1 MKFICQNNKPMT
13 LLFRARPFL
22 ALLCIIAPELCRGQ
36 LTLTALDLPREINE
50 TSGLEVHNGL
60 FLTFNDSGGTT
71 ELFAFDQSGQLLN
84 TIMISQTKNTDW
96 EDIAADLDHYYIAD
110 TGNNYGKRN
119 DQKIY
124 ILNRNFEIQDSITIS
139 YKAQKSFKRRK
150 KHPFDAEALAS
161 FGNQLVLFSKDRKTL
176 NSAIYLFDKNPGNL
190 SLEPMDSLEV
200 GCLITGADFHEPSGL
215 MGLTG
220 YSPDGVQYLF
230 LLPEFSVPY
239 DSSKMQKF
247 VLPVTPAQ
255 IEAIHIANPKEIWL
269 TSEDEGLG
277 LPRLFKATIE

>member
-1 MKFICQNNKPMT
+1 MT
-13 LLFRARPFL
+13 LFLRAPIFLVLFCF
-22 ALLCIIAPELCRGQ
+22 ISPELCHGQ
-36 LTLTALDLPREINE
+36 LTLTALDLPRAINE
-50 TSGLEVHNGL
+50 TSGLEVNNGL

-71 ELFAFDQSGQLLN
+71 ELFAFDQGGQLLN
-84 TIMISQTKNTDW
+84 TITVANTNNIDW
-96 EDIAADLDHYYIAD
+96 EDITADLEHYYIAD

-124 ILNRNFEIQDSITIS
+124 ILSRNFELEDSITIN

-161 FGNQLVLFSKDRKTL
+161 FGDQLVLFSKDRENL
-176 NSAIYLFDKNPGNL
+176 NTAIYLFDKKPGNI

-220 YSPDGVQYLF
+220 YSFDGVQYLF

-247 VLPVTPAQ
+247 VMPVKPAQ

-277 LPRLFKATIE
+277 LPRLFKAEIE

>member
-1 MKFICQNNKPMT
+1 MIS
-13 LLFRARPFL
+13 LLRVPLFL
-22 ALLCIIAPELCRGQ
+22 TLLCIIAPEFCRAQ
-36 LTLTALDLPREINE
+36 LSLASLDLPRAINE

-71 ELFAFDQSGQLLN
+71 ELFSFDQGGKLIGSI
-84 TIMISQTKNTDW
+84 TIDHTKNVDW
-96 EDIAADLDHYYIAD
+96 EDITADQDHYYIAD
-110 TGNNYGKRN
+110 TGNNYGNRS

-124 ILNRNFEIQDSITIS
+124 ILNRTFELEDSISIS
-139 YKAQKSFKRRK
+139 YKAQKSFKRGK

-161 FGNQLVLFSKDRKTL
+161 FGNQLVFFSKDRETL
-176 NSAIYLFDKNPGNL
+176 NSAVYVFDKNPGPIELVPQDFLNA
-190 SLEPMDSLEV
+190 

-220 YSPDGVQYLF
+220 YSAAGIQYLF

-239 DSSKMQKF
+239 DQSKMQIF
-247 VLPVTPAQ
+247 VLPVNPAQ
-255 IEAIHIANPKEIWL
+255 IEAIHVASPKEIWL

-277 LPRLFKATIE
+277 LPRLFKTLIE

>member
-1 MKFICQNNKPMT
+1 MS
-13 LLFRARPFL
+13 LLLRAPIFL
-22 ALLCIIAPELCRGQ
+22 VLLCFISPEFCHGQ
-36 LTLTALDLPREINE
+36 LTLKALDLPRAINE
-50 TSGLEVHNGL
+50 TSGLEVNNGL

-71 ELFAFDQSGQLLN
+71 ELFVFDQGGQLVN
-84 TIMISQTKNTDW
+84 RISVAHAKNIDW
-96 EDIAADLDHYYIAD
+96 EDITADLDHYYIAD
-110 TGNNYGKRN
+110 TGNNYGKRS

-124 ILNRNFEIQDSITIS
+124 ILSRNFEIQDSIAIS

-161 FGNQLVLFSKDRKTL
+161 FGDQLVLFSKDRETL
-176 NSAIYLFDKNPGNL
+176 NSAIYLFDKKPGNL
-190 SLEPMDSLEV
+190 SLEPMGSLEV

-220 YSPDGVQYLF
+220 YSFDGVQYLF

-247 VLPVTPAQ
+247 VLPVKPAQ

-277 LPRLFKATIE
+277 LPRLFKAVIE

>member
-1 MKFICQNNKPMT
+1 MKFIYQNNKLMT
-13 LLFRARPFL
+13 LLLRSPIFL
-22 ALLCIIAPELCRGQ
+22 VLLCFISPEFCHGQ
-36 LTLTALDLPREINE
+36 LTLKAVDLPRAINE
-50 TSGLEVHNGL
+50 TSGLEVNNGL

-71 ELFAFDQSGQLLN
+71 ELFAFDQGGQLVN
-84 TIMISQTKNTDW
+84 RISVAHAKNIDW
-96 EDIAADLDHYYIAD
+96 EDITADLDHYYISD
-110 TGNNYGKRN
+110 TGNNYGKRS

-124 ILNRNFEIQDSITIS
+124 ILSRNFEIQDSITIS

-161 FGNQLVLFSKDRKTL
+161 FGDQLVLFSKDRETL
-176 NSAIYLFDKNPGNL
+176 NSAIYLIDKKPGNL
-190 SLEPMDSLEV
+190 SLEPMDSLKV

-220 YSPDGVQYLF
+220 YSFDGVQYLF

-247 VLPVTPAQ
+247 VLPVKPAQ

-277 LPRLFKATIE
+277 LPRLFKAVIE

>member
-1 MKFICQNNKPMT
+1 MT
-13 LLFRARPFL
+13 HLLRAPLFLVLLFV
-22 ALLCIIAPELCRGQ
+22 ISPELCHGQ
-36 LTLTALDLPREINE
+36 LTLTALDLPRAINE
-50 TSGLEVHNGL
+50 TSGLEVNKGL

-71 ELFAFDQSGQLLN
+71 ELFAFDQSGQLIN
-84 TIMISQTKNTDW
+84 TVMVANAQNVDW
-96 EDIAADLDHYYIAD
+96 EDITADLDHYYIAD

-119 DQKIY
+119 NQKIY
-124 ILNRNFEIQDSITIS
+124 ILSRNFEIQDSITIS

-161 FGNQLVLFSKDRKTL
+161 FGNQLVLFSKDRETL
-176 NSAIYLFDKNPGNL
+176 SSAVYLIDKKPGHQV
-190 SLEPMDSLEV
+190 LEPQDSLEV
-200 GCLITGADFHEPSGL
+200 GCLITGGDFHEPSGL

-220 YSPDGVQYLF
+220 YSSDGVQYLF

-247 VLPVTPAQ
+247 VLPVKPAQ
-255 IEAIHIANPKEIWL
+255 IEAIHIANPNEIWL

-277 LPRLFKATIE
+277 LPRLFKAVIE

>member
-1 MKFICQNNKPMT
+1 MIS
-13 LLFRARPFL
+13 LLRVPLFL
-22 ALLCIIAPELCRGQ
+22 TLLCIIAPEFCRAQ
-36 LTLTALDLPREINE
+36 LSLASLDLPRAINE

-71 ELFAFDQSGQLLN
+71 ELFSFDQGGKLIGSI
-84 TIMISQTKNTDW
+84 TIDHTKNVDW
-96 EDIAADLDHYYIAD
+96 EDITADLEHYYIAD

-124 ILNRNFEIQDSITIS
+124 ILSRNFEIQDSITIN
-139 YKAQKSFKRRK
+139 YKAQKSFKRQK

-161 FGNQLVLFSKDRKTL
+161 FGNQLVLFSKDRETL
-176 NSAIYLFDKNPGNL
+176 NSAIYLFDKKPGNI
-190 SLEPMDSLEV
+190 SLGPMDSLEV

-220 YSPDGVQYLF
+220 YSSDGVQYLF

-247 VLPVTPAQ
+247 VLPVKPAQ

-277 LPRLFKATIE
+277 LPRLFKAVIE